1 MTKPPEI
8 FSTVLPAVSAVQ
20 TLAQP
25 GHPVW
30 GMLGLV
36 VRLGVIGAFVFGATW
51 LTSTDYG
58 VSLRDEGGHDL
69 ITWLVVGGWSEYQ
82 RRRPA
87 GRSE

>member
-1 MTKPPEI
+1 MSKRKKKHKPLEI
-8 FSTVLPAVSAVQ
+8 SSTASPTASVVQ

-30 GMLGLV
+30 TV
-36 VRLGVIGAFVFGATW
+36 VRLGVIGAFVVGATW

-58 VSLRDEGGHDL
+58 MSLQDEGGHDL

-87 GRSE
+87 A

>member
-1 MTKPPEI
+1 MKTTPEI
-8 FSTVLPAVSAVQ
+8 SSTASSHVSVLH

-58 VSLRDEGGHDL
+58 ISLQDEGGHDL
-69 ITWLVVGGWSEYQ
+69 ITWLVIGGWSEYQ
-82 RRRPA
+82 RRRPVVN
-87 GRSE
+87 